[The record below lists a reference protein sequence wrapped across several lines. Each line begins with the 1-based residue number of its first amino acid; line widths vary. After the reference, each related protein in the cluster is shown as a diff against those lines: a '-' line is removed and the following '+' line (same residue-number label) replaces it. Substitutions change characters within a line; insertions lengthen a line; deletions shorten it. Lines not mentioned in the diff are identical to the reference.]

1 MASEPRFI
9 IAITNFNESEL
20 VMVKISRTF
29 IIVLAIQLAFVGCD
43 NRKSGGS
50 EVATTPTTEEPAST
64 EAAAGEEVALAEFT
78 FEEKSHDFG
87 ELNAGD
93 VVTHVFKFTNSGEAP
108 MLIQDIRTTCGCTTP
123 EYTKEPVGPGE
134 TGEITV
140 QFNSKG
146 KSGVQNKN
154 ITIFANTKNGSDVV
168 SIKCVVKKVEEVKG
182 PYKDQPAS

>member
-1 MASEPRFI
+1 M
-9 IAITNFNESEL
+9 
-20 VMVKISRTF
+20 MKISRTF
-29 IIVLAIQLAFVGCD
+29 IIVLAVQLAFVGCD
-43 NRKSGGS
+43 NRKSGSS
-50 EVATTPTTEEPAST
+50 EQVAAPET
-64 EAAAGEEVALAEFT
+64 EASVSEEANSGEAAALAEFS

-87 ELNAGD
+87 TLNAGD

-123 EYTKEPVGPGE
+123 EYTKEPIGPGE

-146 KSGVQNKN
+146 KAGVQNKN
-154 ITIFANTKNGSDVV
+154 ITIFANTKNGSDVI
-168 SIKCVVKKVEEVKG
+168 SIQCVVNQVQEVKG